1 MSQGRLSALSLL
13 AELSAQPGHAI
24 ATRIGIGMCRDA
36 LLALDEVEPE
46 VLAND
51 QSLAPINVGDVVATL
66 ERLIA
71 SLPSEEER
79 LRIALSWLRRPI
91 L

>member
-13 AELSAQPGHAI
+13 AELSAQPGHSI
-24 ATRIGIGMCRDA
+24 STRIGIGMCRDA
-36 LLALDEVEPE
+36 LLALDEIEPE
-46 VLAND
+46 LLVHD
-51 QSLAPINVGDVVATL
+51 PSLAPINLGDVVATL

-71 SLPSEEER
+71 SSPPEEAR
-79 LRIALSWLRRPI
+79 LRIALAWLRRSI